1 MKKRVLILFFILF
14 SISFSAWERIDLVDE
29 FGDKTGQITMVNQV
43 DFFQG
48 IRLIKDEDIVCLD
61 VMMGPQCSV
70 GEIYPIKL
78 KIDMGEVIELM
89 AVAVTDRLL
98 RLITDE
104 DFMEKLKKG
113 NNVSFVVYNTNGGS
127 VNLKMSL
134 MGFTNAY
141 NKVENSN

>member
-1 MKKRVLILFFILF
+1 
-14 SISFSAWERIDLVDE
+14 
-29 FGDKTGQITMVNQV
+29 
-43 DFFQG
+43 
-48 IRLIKDEDIVCLD
+48 
-61 VMMGPQCSV
+61 
-70 GEIYPIKL
+70 
-78 KIDMGEVIELM
+78 M

-113 NNVSFVVYNTNGGS
+113 NSVSFVVYNTNGGS

>member
-1 MKKRVLILFFILF
+1 MKKRILILFFILF
-14 SISFSAWERIDLVDE
+14 SISFSTWERIDLVDE
-29 FGDKTGQITMVNQV
+29 FGDKTGEITMVNQV

-61 VMMGPQCSV
+61 VMMGSQCSV

-78 KIDMGEVIELM
+78 KIDKGEVIELM

-113 NNVSFVVYNTNGGS
+113 NSVSFVVYNTNGGS